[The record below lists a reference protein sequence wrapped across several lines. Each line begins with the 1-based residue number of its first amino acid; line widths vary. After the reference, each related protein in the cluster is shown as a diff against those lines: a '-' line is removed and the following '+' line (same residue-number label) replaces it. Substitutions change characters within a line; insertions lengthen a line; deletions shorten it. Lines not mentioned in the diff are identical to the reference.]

1 MLRLQRIWL
10 NASIK
15 ITEVEF
21 GRSQLATTV
30 TWGFLGH
37 TLAIPRQLTC
47 CGVTAGCGHDGDLM
61 TFALVSAT
69 SAPTNLNR
77 IT

>member
-1 MLRLQRIWL
+1 MLQLQRVWL

-15 ITEVEF
+15 ITEVEL
-21 GRSQLATTV
+21 GRSQQAMTV
-30 TWGFLGH
+30 TRGFL
-37 TLAIPRQLTC
+37 AILRQPAC
-47 CGVTAGCGHDGDLM
+47 CGVTVGCGHDGDLM

-69 SAPTNLNR
+69 STPTNLNW